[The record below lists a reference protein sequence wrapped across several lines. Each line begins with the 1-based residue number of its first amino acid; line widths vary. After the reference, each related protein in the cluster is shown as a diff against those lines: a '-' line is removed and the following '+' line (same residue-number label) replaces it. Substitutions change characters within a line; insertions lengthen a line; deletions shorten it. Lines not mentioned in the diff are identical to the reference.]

1 MHWKTVS
8 IIKNGKG
15 EVMRATDYLLGSK
28 VLDIVYPLKI
38 DDRPLDM
45 EKSVQNATTLE
56 MFTRCIEA
64 EVSNYEL
71 VKTENLHDEEYD
83 MVLNMLLFSR
93 GNDDWTIVIGP
104 HGEIRSV
111 QKDTP
116 RDLILQVHNTLTDLL
131 YRAIAQP

>member
-1 MHWKTVS
+1 
-8 IIKNGKG
+8 
-15 EVMRATDYLLGSK
+15 MRATDYLLGSK